1 MPVKESMVVVMHDDK
16 ARRINWTMGKIVEV
30 IYGTD
35 NLPRSAKVCH
45 LDHKQKQVV
54 SYKAVQ
60 RLYPLEVAPG
70 YIDGK

>member
-1 MPVKESMVVVMHDDK
+1 
-16 ARRINWTMGKIVEV
+16 MGKIVEV

-60 RLYPLEVAPG
+60 RLYPLKVAPG